1 MKTVLLTIIFVS
13 FAICASAQKQVY
25 VCTGDGAYRYH
36 YYSDCSGL
44 GNCRATIVKKSL
56 EEAKKMPNI
65 KGLCKKCSN
74 RASVAMND
82 QTITEQERKDSC
94 YTCMLERKQEKEKM
108 NLAFKQ

>member
-1 MKTVLLTIIFVS
+1 MKTVLLTIVFVLS
-13 FAICASAQKQVY
+13 AICASAQKQVY

-36 YYSDCSGL
+36 YYRNCSGL

-56 EEAKKMPNI
+56 EEAQKMPNI

-74 RASVAMND
+74 RTGIAMSYP
-82 QTITEQERKDSC
+82 TITEQEGIDSC

-108 NLAFKQ
+108 NIAFKQ